1 MHRLAFS
8 FVAVMILAS
17 VTFTLLASTPFS
29 YTVWVD
35 SLFLISLFVTM
46 IGAIL
51 FIIEKGF
58 INPIINN
65 FKYFIS
71 KISKRRQIADE
82 IEQKSNHGVRNLP
95 KKYFITFPCLEAGIL
110 LLLVSICFF
119 IIQLYILL
127 FILIF
132 GNFI

>member
-8 FVAVMILAS
+8 FVAVIILAT
-17 VTFTLLASTPFS
+17 VTLTLLASTLFS
-29 YTVWVD
+29 YTVCVD
-35 SLFLISLFVTM
+35 SLFLIFLFVTL
-46 IGAIL
+46 IGSIL

-58 INPIINN
+58 FTPFINN

-95 KKYFITFPCLEAGIL
+95 KKYFITFPCLEAGII
-110 LLLVSICFF
+110 LLLVSICFS
-119 IIQLYILL
+119 IIQ
-127 FILIF
+127 
-132 GNFI
+132 

>member
-1 MHRLAFS
+1 FS
-8 FVAVMILAS
+8 FVAVIILAS

-58 INPIINN
+58 FNPFINN

-82 IEQKSNHGVRNLP
+82 IEQKSNQGVRNIT
-95 KKYFITFPCLEAGIL
+95 KKYFNNFTCLVACI
-110 LLLVSICFF
+110 
-119 IIQLYILL
+119 Y
-127 FILIF
+127 
-132 GNFI
+132 

>member
-35 SLFLISLFVTM
+35 SLFFISLFVTM
-46 IGAIL
+46 IGDIL
-51 FIIEKGF
+51 FIIEKVF
-58 INPIINN
+58 FNPFINN

-71 KISKRRQIADE
+71 KSASEDKLQMKSSKKVITELGIYRR
-82 IEQKSNHGVRNLP
+82 N
-95 KKYFITFPCLEAGIL
+95 TL
-110 LLLVSICFF
+110 LLSHV
-119 IIQLYILL
+119 
-127 FILIF
+127 
-132 GNFI
+132 

>member
-1 MHRLAFS
+1 
-8 FVAVMILAS
+8 
-17 VTFTLLASTPFS
+17 STPFS

-58 INPIINN
+58 FNPFINN

-82 IEQKSNHGVRNLP
+82 IEQKSNNGVRNLP
-95 KKYFITFPCLEAGIL
+95 KKYFITIPCLEAGI
-110 LLLVSICFF
+110 
-119 IIQLYILL
+119 ILL
-127 FILIF
+127 FVLICF
-132 GNFI
+132 SFIQYDIYLFFFFFINFSYTFID

>member
-1 MHRLAFS
+1 MHMSAFS
-8 FVAVMILAS
+8 ILADMILAY
-17 VTFTLLASTPFS
+17 VTFTLFAPTPFS
-29 YTVWVD
+29 STVWVD

-51 FIIEKGF
+51 FIIQKGF
-58 INPIINN
+58 FNPIINN

-95 KKYFITFPCLEAGIL
+95 KKYFITFPCLEAGII
-110 LLLVSICFF
+110 LLLVSICFS
-119 IIQLYILL
+119 IIQ
-127 FILIF
+127 
-132 GNFI
+132 